1 MNNVFT
7 PFLLPALLLPALFW
21 PQGPETAPA
30 LRSAG
35 IVDIAVP
42 AAQAGSWKTVTAI
55 KTQSIDLHQLTKAA
69 TPTVNFRTS
78 NASATR
84 EPWVDSNGWRFLRQP
99 GGRFHYDV
107 PGKAAALAAA
117 EAYAYGV
124 QAVVKTDEA
133 GLKPFGEM
141 IRFLQSLPPG
151 DAMPALFNF
160 EYVDDGSPA
169 AGEFMNLLVR
179 TNLLFRVVKEP
190 GSSGGMTVALG
201 SAEYPKSEAGNPKLL
216 AEKVRAHLTDEKRL
230 LRVYGSD
237 VVIGRLVGSEA
248 HTRLFLLNYGAGHGG
263 VDGIR
268 VRVLG
273 NFARQQMT
281 QFQAPGT
288 TLLDYKTGSGATEF
302 TLAHLPVFAVI
313 DLQR

>member
-1 MNNVFT
+1 VNNVFT

-55 KTQSIDLHQLTKAA
+55 KTQSVDLHQLTKAA

-230 LRVYGSD
+230 L
-237 VVIGRLVGSEA
+237 
-248 HTRLFLLNYGAGHGG
+248 NYGAGHGG